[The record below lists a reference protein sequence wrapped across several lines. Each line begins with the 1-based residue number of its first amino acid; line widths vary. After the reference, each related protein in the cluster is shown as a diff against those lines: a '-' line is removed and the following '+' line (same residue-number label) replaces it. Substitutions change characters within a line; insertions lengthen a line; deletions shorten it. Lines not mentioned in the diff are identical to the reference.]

1 MANVITTIRI
11 LCSVAL
17 LFCAVLSPWFFV
29 LYLIAG
35 VSDMVDGW
43 VARKTNTVS
52 DFGSKLDTFADI
64 LFVVVCLVKLL
75 PVLHLPVWIYVW
87 VGIIAG
93 MKVFNIVY
101 SYVVRKQFITDHSI
115 LNKLT
120 GALLF
125 LLPLTLSVIDVKYS
139 AAAVCLVATVAAVKE
154 GTRENET
161 LVQRS
166 RVLCTKQKKNTFFDF
181 SENHIL
187 CIFITMYMVWE
198 SPFWTSDSVYVR
210 TMKFL
215 SRVSIK

>member
-1 MANVITTIRI
+1 MANLITAIRI
-11 LCSVAL
+11 LCSVVL
-17 LFCAVLSPWFFV
+17 LFCAALSPWFYA
-29 LYLIAG
+29 LYITAG

-52 DFGSKLDTFADI
+52 EFGSKLDTVADI

-93 MKVFNIVY
+93 IKVFNIVY

-154 GTRENET
+154 GAQGIGRI
-161 LVQRS
+161 
-166 RVLCTKQKKNTFFDF
+166 
-181 SENHIL
+181 H
-187 CIFITMYMVWE
+187 
-198 SPFWTSDSVYVR
+198 
-210 TMKFL
+210 
-215 SRVSIK
+215 

>member
-87 VGIIAG
+87 IGIITCI
-93 MKVFNIVY
+93 KVFNIVY
-101 SYVVRKQFITDHSI
+101 NHVVRKQFLADHSI
-115 LNKLT
+115 LNKVT

-125 LLPLTLSVIDVKYS
+125 LLPLTLPVIDVKYS
-139 AAAVCLVATVAAVKE
+139 AAVACTVATVAAVKE
-154 GTRENET
+154 GIRLREKT
-161 LVQRS
+161 
-166 RVLCTKQKKNTFFDF
+166 
-181 SENHIL
+181 I
-187 CIFITMYMVWE
+187 
-198 SPFWTSDSVYVR
+198 
-210 TMKFL
+210 
-215 SRVSIK
+215 